1 MADLRADLAAQ
12 IALPAGPELP
22 IDRILSVAPAETGSL
37 HGQGVEAF
45 GGRHAVLPGPHGGPV
60 APLAG
65 RTQRLSPTIQ
75 SRGVQAR
82 AAVALA
88 DHVGAGKGDQLA
100 KAKLPQRALET
111 IADPEEGHAAH
122 LAREGMV
129 AVPRAD
135 VAAVF
140 EGPGFRFEMGGGW
153 GERNPADRG

>member
-45 GGRHAVLPGPHGGPV
+45 GGRHAVLPGPHSGPV

-65 RTQRLSPTIQ
+65 CTQRLSPTIQ
-75 SRGVQAR
+75 SRGAQGAG
-82 AAVALA
+82 AAALA
-88 DHVGAGKGDQLA
+88 DRGGAGKGEQLA
-100 KAKLPQRALET
+100 RAELPQRALGT
-111 IADPEEGHAAH
+111 IAGPEAGHAAH

-129 AVPRAD
+129 AVPGAD
-135 VAAVF
+135 VAAAF
-140 EGPGFRFEMGGGW
+140 EGPGSRFEMRGGW
-153 GERNPADRG
+153 GERNPADR